1 MNLCNLLRTAWLG
14 ISANRLRSAL
24 TCLGIIIGVAS
35 VIATLALGNG
45 TRAAVEANF
54 RFLGSDQVQIET
66 KQKRED
72 GEWVPTG
79 KTLSYEDGL
88 LMPEELKLVD
98 SVEMTVSSSAKIR
111 FGRNAQSSVPVQG
124 TMSNRLKNIAAEKEY
139 QPRGWSEADPPESE
153 NFLAYGRFYNPTEV
167 YAGAEVCVLGWDTF
181 ETLFEGAD
189 PLGETVRINRTGC
202 EVVGV
207 LRELESTEPEDR
219 NFALPNT
226 MIYMPVSLVAQDL
239 LEEEPSVTIVA
250 HVVDEN
256 QMEKAKAEITSYLR
270 LRHEI
275 TQNFEGHFDDD
286 FQMRFKEELVAAQRE
301 AARTFSLLLAAL
313 ACISLIVGGIGI
325 MNVMLVN
332 VTERM
337 PEIGIRRAVGAR
349 RIDVVRQFLM
359 EALILSFISGVVG
372 IMLGILFIPSTASF
386 HQGIALLEPRSI
398 PLSFGVA
405 LLTGIVFGLYPAIY
419 ASRLD
424 PIVALRYE

>member
-153 NFLAYGRFYNPTEV
+153 NFLAYGRFYTPTEV

-256 QMEKAKAEITSYLR
+256 QMEKAKAEIISYLR

-275 TQNFEGHFDDD
+275 TQNLEGHFDDD

>member
-153 NFLAYGRFYNPTEV
+153 NFLAYGRFYTPTEV

-405 LLTGIVFGLYPAIY
+405 LLTGIVFGLYPALY

>member
-153 NFLAYGRFYNPTEV
+153 NFLAYGRFYTPTEV

>member
-275 TQNFEGHFDDD
+275 TQNLEGHFDDD